1 MINKS
6 EDKTLLKVTGLS
18 FNYPDGTNVL
28 KNISLN
34 VYEGDRIGIVGPN
47 GAGKTTFFMLIC
59 GVLKTSSGEI
69 LMNEKRIIPGKFHP
83 EIGMVFQNPDDQ
95 LFCPSVMD
103 DIAFGP
109 RNLGLSNEEIDKRVY
124 EVLEMLGIQDLAN
137 QAPHHLSGGQ
147 KRMAAIAGV
156 LAMHPELVIY
166 DEPTSNLDFRYRRRV
181 LNALK
186 NSPQKAM
193 LIASHDLEFVLELCS
208 RVVLLDEGRII
219 ADGRPVEI
227 LGNKDLMEF
236 HGLEKPHSLVPHPQ
250 PHDHI

>member
-1 MINKS
+1 MINNS
-6 EDKTLLKVTGLS
+6 GNKTLLKVTGLS
-18 FNYPDGTNVL
+18 FSYPDGTDVL
-28 KNISLN
+28 NNINLD

-47 GAGKTTFFMLIC
+47 GAGKTTFFLLLC
-59 GVLKTSSGEI
+59 GVLKASSGEI
-69 LMNEKRIIPGKFHP
+69 SMKGKRIIPGKFHP

-95 LFCPSVMD
+95 LFCPSVTD

-109 RNLGLSNEEIDKRVY
+109 RNLGLSDGEVDERVS

-193 LIASHDLEFVLELCS
+193 LVASHDLEFVLELCS

-219 ADGRPVEI
+219 ADGNPVEI
-227 LGNKDLMEF
+227 LGDKDLMEL
-236 HGLEKPHSLVPHPQ
+236 HGLEKPHSLVPHAQ
-250 PHDHI
+250 PHSHI